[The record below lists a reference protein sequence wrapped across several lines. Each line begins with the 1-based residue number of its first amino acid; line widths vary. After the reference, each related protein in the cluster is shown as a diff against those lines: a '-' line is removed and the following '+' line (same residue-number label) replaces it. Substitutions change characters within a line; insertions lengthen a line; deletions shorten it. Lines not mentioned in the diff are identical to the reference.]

1 MQPHPETTP
10 VTSCTIID
18 ATDRSIRQ
26 TLGETST
33 LARLI
38 WVDAGLASP
47 PLCSGLARCGRCRVR
62 ITEAAPAPHED
73 DREFFSAED
82 ISAGWRLAC
91 RHAPAHGMVVH
102 VPLPVMPHRH
112 ASRPKHPGPFRLAVD
127 LGTTS
132 LQWSLLAPDGT
143 VAAQGSETNPQMGA
157 GSDVMSRIAM
167 ARSDKGRGRLR
178 ELVLQALRRIVADVE
193 GTPATADAVPPAG
206 SGDEPT
212 TACGY
217 ESRVEELCV
226 AGNTA
231 MTAILADES
240 VEGLASAPYRL
251 EMRGGTALALPGLPP
266 AWIPPLP
273 APFVGGDLSAGY
285 LAVLTDHA
293 PAFPFVLA
301 DLGTNGEF
309 VLALSPERTL
319 VTSVALGPALEG
331 IGLTFGTVAQ
341 RGAITSF
348 TLTPGGLVPY
358 VLDGGEA
365 DGISGTGYIS
375 LVHALLRAGLL
386 DVDGRFIQSPSS
398 PLAARMAR
406 SIVSHRGEPC
416 LPLARGLYLAA
427 RDIEEILKVKAA
439 FSLAFERLLATAQM
453 PSHALSGIHLAGALG
468 QHALPAD
475 LEGLGFIPPGSGGRT
490 RAVGNTSLRG
500 AELLLTSP
508 PLRDTLN
515 TWREGCTVVDL
526 TAAPD
531 FSAAFLRHMH
541 FHF

>member
-1 MQPHPETTP
+1 MI
-10 VTSCTIID
+10 SCTIHD
-18 ATDRSIRQ
+18 AQGRTIEQ
-26 TLGETST
+26 PVAATATV
-33 LARLI
+33 ARLI
-38 WVDAGLASP
+38 WVDAGLAAP
-47 PLCSGLARCGRCRVR
+47 PLCSGLGRCGRCRVR
-62 ITEAAPAPHED
+62 ITRHTPSPHD
-73 DREFFSAED
+73 DDLELFTAED
-82 ISAGWRLAC
+82 IEAGWRLAC
-91 RHAPAHGMVVH
+91 RHAPAPGMEIH
-102 VPLPVMPHRH
+102 VPPPAMPSRRASLP
-112 ASRPKHPGPFRLAVD
+112 AHPGPYRLAVD

-132 LQWSLLAPDGT
+132 LQWSLLTSDGT
-143 VAAQGSETNPQMGA
+143 VTAQGSETNPQMGA

-167 ARSDKGRGRLR
+167 ARSDEGRGRLR
-178 ELVLQALRRIVADVE
+178 ELVLQAFSRIVADVE
-193 GTPATADAVPPAG
+193 RGPTSADATPPSDNPAK
-206 SGDEPT
+206 EVT
-212 TACGY
+212 TPLAP
-217 ESRVEELCV
+217 ENRVEELCV

-231 MTAILADES
+231 MTAILADAG

-251 EMRGGTALALPGLPP
+251 DIRGGVVLALPGLPP
-266 AWIPPLP
+266 TWIPPLP
-273 APFVGGDLSAGY
+273 APFVGGDLAAGY

-309 VLALSPERTL
+309 VLALSPAHAL

-341 RGAITSF
+341 KGAITAF
-348 TLTPGGLVPY
+348 TLSPAGLVPHIM
-358 VLDGGEA
+358 DADEA

-398 PLAARMAR
+398 PLSARMAR
-406 SIVSHRGEPC
+406 SIVSRRGEPC

-526 TAAPD
+526 TGAPD